1 MKDNIEIPLSRI
13 KLVLIIL
20 GCAMFLALS
29 VFILLNAENMQT
41 RKAENPFIMRAI
53 AVIAILFFGAILI
66 SVFKKLFQNRM
77 GMIISDKG
85 IWDNSNGVSIGLIEW
100 QDIQNIRKSQVM
112 LTKFLLI
119 DVKNPEKY
127 LNNASSKFKAS
138 IMRRNMQT
146 YGTPISISSG
156 GLKWGFTKIEST
168 IIREFKRQ
176 KQIPFMQSTK
186 PTTNKDI

>member
-13 KLVLIIL
+13 KLVLIIF

-156 GLKWGFTKIEST
+156 GLKWGFRKIEST

>member
-13 KLVLIIL
+13 KLFFIIL
-20 GCAMFLALS
+20 GCLLFVALG

-41 RKAENPFIMRAI
+41 RKTENPFVMTAI

-66 SVFKKLFQNRM
+66 SVFKKLFENRM
-77 GMIISDKG
+77 GMIINDKG

-100 QDIQNIRKSQVM
+100 KDIQNIRKSQVM

-127 LNNASSKFKAS
+127 LNNAGSKFKAS

-156 GLKWGFTKIEST
+156 GLKWGFRKIEST

>member
-66 SVFKKLFQNRM
+66 SVFKKLFENRM

-85 IWDNSNGVSIGLIEW
+85 IWDNSNGVSIGLIAWE
-100 QDIQNIRKSQVM
+100 DIQNIRKSQVM

-127 LNNASSKFKAS
+127 IGNASSKFKAS
-138 IMRRNMQT
+138 IMRKNMQT

-156 GLKWGFTKIEST
+156 GLKWGFSKIEST

-186 PTTNKDI
+186 PTTNKDL

>member
-156 GLKWGFTKIEST
+156 GLKWGFRKIEST

-176 KQIPFMQSTK
+176 KQIPFIQSTK

>member
-156 GLKWGFTKIEST
+156 GLKWGFRKIEST

>member
-100 QDIQNIRKSQVM
+100 EDIQNIRKSQVM

-156 GLKWGFTKIEST
+156 GLKWGFRKIEST